1 MTNKESLEEK
11 ISRWRH
17 YLQRK
22 QAIRPVD
29 VAELEDHLRSQIES
43 LLGAGLDEDEAFLV
57 AVKRLGNVDEISR
70 EFAVEYSERLW
81 KQLVISPEGDK
92 LSSVDRRQAFL
103 AVAMALA
110 SALAIKIPA
119 LFGLL
124 FGEHSPAMPF
134 YLRNL
139 WLFSLPF
146 MAAFFALKR
155 GIRGKSWLWLFL
167 PFAVSG
173 FLVNLM
179 PFASGSHTGML
190 TAIHLPIAL
199 WLWASYAY
207 AGGRLPGHDQR
218 MNYIRFSGEWF
229 IYYTLIALGGGLLMA
244 LTHFLFEAVGLNA
257 ERALQEWIL
266 PCGAMGAVIVA
277 AWLVEQK
284 QSVIENMAPVLT
296 RLFSPL
302 FAVLLLVFV
311 AAVVW
316 TGNPINI
323 EREVL
328 IGFDLLLVLVLGLIL
343 YSISARDPQA
353 APGHF
358 DALQLLLV
366 VCALIVDGLAL
377 WAMAGR
383 ISEFGFSP
391 NKLAALGLNLLL
403 LANLT
408 WSAVLYARFLGR
420 RIPFTRLERWQTGY
434 LPVFALWAAVV
445 AVFFP
450 IIFNFR

>member
-1 MTNKESLEEK
+1 MTNRETLEEK

-22 QAIRPVD
+22 QAITPVD
-29 VAELEDHLRSQIES
+29 VDELEDHLRSHIEN

-57 AVKRLGNVDEISR
+57 AVKRLGSLDEISR

-81 KQLVISPEGDK
+81 KQLVLSPEGD
-92 LSSVDRRQAFL
+92 SASPADRRQALL
-103 AVAMALA
+103 AMAMALA
-110 SALAIKIPA
+110 AALAMKIPA
-119 LFGLL
+119 LFGLQ

-139 WLFSLPF
+139 WLFVLPF
-146 MAAFFALKR
+146 MATFFGLKR
-155 GIRGKSWLWLFL
+155 RMWGTGWLWLSL
-167 PFAVSG
+167 PFVVSG
-173 FLVNLM
+173 LIVNLM
-179 PFASGSHTGML
+179 PFGARSHTGML

-207 AGGRLPGHDQR
+207 AGGRQPGHDQR

-244 LTHFLFEAVGLNA
+244 LTQFLFEAVGLNA

-266 PCGAMGAVIVA
+266 PCGATGAVIIA

-302 FAVLLLVFV
+302 FAALLLVFV

-323 EREVL
+323 QREVL

-353 APGHF
+353 PPGHF

-366 VCALIVDGLAL
+366 VCALVVDGLAL

-403 LANLT
+403 LTNLA
-408 WSAVLYARFLGR
+408 WSAVLYARFLAR
-420 RIPFTRLERWQTGY
+420 RIPFIRLERWQTGY
-434 LPVFALWAAVV
+434 LPVFGLWAAVV
-445 AVFFP
+445 AIFFP
-450 IIFNFR
+450 IIFSYR

>member
-1 MTNKESLEEK
+1 MTEKESLEEK

-17 YLQRK
+17 YLQKR
-22 QAIRPVD
+22 QVIRPVD

-57 AVKRLGNVDEISR
+57 AVKRLGSVDEISR

-81 KQLVISPEGDK
+81 KQLVLSSEGD
-92 LSSVDRRQAFL
+92 SASHADRRQAFL

-119 LFGLL
+119 LFGLQ

-302 FAVLLLVFV
+302 FAALLLVFV
-311 AAVVW
+311 AAVIW

-445 AVFFP
+445 AIFFP
-450 IIFNFR
+450 IIFNYR